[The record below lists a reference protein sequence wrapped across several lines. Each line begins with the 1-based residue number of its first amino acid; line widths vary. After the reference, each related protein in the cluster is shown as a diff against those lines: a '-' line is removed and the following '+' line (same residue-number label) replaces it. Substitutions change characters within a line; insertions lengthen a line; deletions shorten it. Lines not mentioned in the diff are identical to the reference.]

1 MLSFSP
7 ASLTGCLSFVVP
19 GSLFWETFY
28 YLLSFMAIPDL
39 CTSEQTEDDVFL
51 KAVKQTSL
59 AVQWL
64 RLQASTA
71 GVLVQSLVWELR
83 SHMLHSQIITKN

>member
-1 MLSFSP
+1 
-7 ASLTGCLSFVVP
+7 
-19 GSLFWETFY
+19 
-28 YLLSFMAIPDL
+28 MAIPDL

-59 AVQWL
+59 VVQWL

-71 GVLVQSLVWELR
+71 GGSGSIPGQV
-83 SHMLHSQIITKN
+83 TKIHGVAKKKFFSN

>member
-1 MLSFSP
+1 
-7 ASLTGCLSFVVP
+7 
-19 GSLFWETFY
+19 
-28 YLLSFMAIPDL
+28 MAIPDL
-39 CTSEQTEDDVFL
+39 CTSEQTEDDAFL

-71 GVLVQSLVWELR
+71 GGSGSIPGQVTKI
-83 SHMLHSQIITKN
+83 HSVAEKICF

>member
-1 MLSFSP
+1 
-7 ASLTGCLSFVVP
+7 
-19 GSLFWETFY
+19 
-28 YLLSFMAIPDL
+28 MAIPDL

-71 GVLVQSLVWELR
+71 GGSSSIPGQVTKIHGVAKK
-83 SHMLHSQIITKN
+83 IIFSN